1 MSVTDFN
8 HKVAAITGAGS
19 GMGQSLAV
27 LLARAGCHIA
37 ISDLNAEGLEETR
50 AMLNP
55 LVNVSVH
62 VVDVA
67 KREQVEAFAA
77 SANAAHGKINMIF
90 NNAGVSVTGLAE
102 KMPYEDIEWLMNI
115 NFWGV
120 VYGCKS
126 FLPYLREA
134 DEAAIINTSSIFG
147 TIAVPS
153 QSAYNASKFAVKG
166 YTYALRQELID
177 SHIGVNCVQP
187 GGVKTNIVNAS
198 RFIPTDNESAT
209 KQDLVET
216 FSRLA
221 RKSPESSRVTLPR
234 LFAAVIWLLLLT
246 SFVTD
251 TAAGAVSAFLLDYTE
266 AFWQMPIRPDE
277 HKYFCATAILRGKRR
292 YLSCMRTAQGTA
304 IATLLWARLAA
315 YAMRLSQSL
324 FDPT

>member
-8 HKVAAITGAGS
+8 QKVAAITGAGS

-221 RKSPESSRVTLPR
+221 RKSPEQ
-234 LFAAVIWLLLLT
+234 AAAIIL
-246 SFVTD
+246 
-251 TAAGAVSAFLLDYTE
+251 AGVLKNKA
-266 AFWQMPIRPDE
+266 R
-277 HKYFCATAILRGKRR
+277 ILVGSDAK
-292 YLSCMRTAQGTA
+292 
-304 IATLLWARLAA
+304 IASWIERLAPAA
-315 YAMRLSQSL
+315 YLKLLRMSL
-324 FDPT
+324 TD